1 MFRSFMCPQVSC
13 LNQYHPPLCYS
24 VLKPLASQ
32 PHSPEQTALSLAS
45 ETLQMLFFPPGALAF
60 AYVAMWC
67 VSSALLCCHVTCLDQ
82 WDLSRRDV
90 CKFWKDVLRMV
101 RVLPWLLF
109 SASVVVEAFVFLSP
123 QHTGKVYN
131 ASSVFECAVHQR
143 CLLQTVGCRSQVLP
157 QTTRK
162 IGSAIRKW

>member
-1 MFRSFMCPQVSC
+1 MFRSFMCPQVSR
-13 LNQYHPPLCYS
+13 LNQYHLPLCYS

-32 PHSPEQTALSLAS
+32 SHSPEQTALSLAS
-45 ETLQMLFFPPGALAF
+45 ETLQTLFFLLGALAF
-60 AYVAMWC
+60 AYVAMC
-67 VSSALLCCHVTCLDQ
+67 CFLCFTLCCHVTCLDQ
-82 WDLSRRDV
+82 WDLSRRGI
-90 CKFWKDVLRMV
+90 CKFWKDMLRMV

-109 SASVVVEAFVFLSP
+109 PASVVVEAFVFLSP

-131 ASSVFECAVHQR
+131 ASSVFSVRQR
-143 CLLQTVGCRSQVLP
+143 CLSQTVGCRSQVLP